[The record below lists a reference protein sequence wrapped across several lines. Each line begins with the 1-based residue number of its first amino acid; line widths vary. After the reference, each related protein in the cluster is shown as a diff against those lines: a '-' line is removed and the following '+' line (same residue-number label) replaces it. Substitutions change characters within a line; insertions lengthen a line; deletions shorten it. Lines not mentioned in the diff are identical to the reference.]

1 MGALDFLS
9 DYFSNNFDVSIRKRK
24 KHKVWQ
30 TVNIKVKIDCDG
42 CERKIKNAVSSMKGA
57 KSVEVN
63 RKMHKVTVSGYVDP
77 KKVLKRVQSTGKK
90 KAELWPYVPYT
101 MVAYPYA
108 AGAYD
113 KRAPAG
119 FVRKSEQAQA
129 QPGGTDDKL
138 MSLFSDENPNA
149 CIVM

>member
-1 MGALDFLS
+1 M
-9 DYFSNNFDVSIRKRK
+9 
-24 KHKVWQ
+24 
-30 TVNIKVKIDCDG
+30 
-42 CERKIKNAVSSMKGA
+42 
-57 KSVEVN
+57 EVN
-63 RKMHKVTVSGYVDP
+63 RKMNKVTVSGYVDP
-77 KKVLKRVQSTGKK
+77 KKVLKRVHSTGKK

-113 KRAPAG
+113 KKAPSG
-119 FVRKSEQAQA
+119 FVRKSEHAMA

-149 CIVM
+149 CTVM

>member
-1 MGALDFLS
+1 M
-9 DYFSNNFDVSIRKRK
+9 
-24 KHKVWQ
+24 
-30 TVNIKVKIDCDG
+30 
-42 CERKIKNAVSSMKGA
+42 
-57 KSVEVN
+57 EVN

-77 KKVLKRVQSTGKK
+77 KKVLKIVQSTGKK